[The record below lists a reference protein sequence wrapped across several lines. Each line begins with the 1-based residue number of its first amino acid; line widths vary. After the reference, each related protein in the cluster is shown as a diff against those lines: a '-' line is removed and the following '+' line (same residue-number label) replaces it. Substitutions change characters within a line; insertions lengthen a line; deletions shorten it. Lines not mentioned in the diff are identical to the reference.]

1 MARGRRGSH
10 SAPVSLFSFQDII
23 TSVMG
28 VLLFVVLLMAT
39 QTAVVAEAVVTGTV
53 AGSGESLAQTLA
65 ALDQQ
70 LEEIRQQTA
79 SLGGHVARSRTA
91 GDMSDVVEAR
101 SHLARVY
108 EDVVTTE
115 DSLRAEFSALK
126 TATGAGEDGAEV
138 LALVQ
143 DRDQNVA
150 LLKGE
155 LDALRMNK
163 RLTYIARQD
172 YAKQP
177 LVVEVAGDSIRFA
190 GSPDAEE
197 PALTLTHSQ
206 SAERVRALMTLLR
219 DFPTDSYYV
228 LLVCKP
234 SGIPAYDGIRSAVSE
249 RGFNIGTDVIPEDW
263 SALTGEE
270 PP

>member
-1 MARGRRGSH
+1 MPRGRRSNA

-39 QTAVVAEAVVTGTV
+39 QTAVVAEAVVKGSN
-53 AGSGESLAQTLA
+53 AGSGESLSQILA
-65 ALDQQ
+65 ALQGRLDEVR
-70 LEEIRQQTA
+70 LRMA
-79 SLGGHVARSRTA
+79 SLGQQVARSQTA
-91 GDMSDVVEAR
+91 GDMTDVVEAR
-101 SHLARVY
+101 SRLARLY
-108 EDVVTTE
+108 EDIVTSE
-115 DSLRAEFSALK
+115 DALRREFASLQA
-126 TATGAGEDGAEV
+126 ATGQGERGAEV

-143 DRDQNVA
+143 ERDQKVA

-155 LDALRMNK
+155 LDALRLNK

-172 YAKQP
+172 YPKQP
-177 LVVEVAGDSIRFA
+177 LVVELAGDSIRFA
-190 GSPDAEE
+190 GSADAEE
-197 PALTLTHSQ
+197 PAVTLAHSRGAERLTALLTL
-206 SAERVRALMTLLR
+206 LG
-219 DFPTDSYYV
+219 DFSPGDYYV

-234 SGIPAYDGIRSAVSE
+234 SGVSAFDGLRSAISE

-263 SALTGEE
+263 SVLTGED